1 MTIEFVGDLSNQDAR
16 DLAALG
22 SVSARILEFGVG
34 GSTQIFAQCE
44 PVKLVCVETDPEW
57 VAKTQSNLN
66 IISHD
71 KWTAPEFVPY
81 DLFKV
86 EGSFDLI
93 FVDGVPDKR
102 LEFAMKAWPLLNSGG
117 KMVFHDTRRFEY
129 FREAA
134 WVIQSFFNE
143 VSHVDI
149 NVDGSNL
156 TIIEKGPLLT
166 YENWNETEDKPA
178 WAYGI
183 GDIPKGRGLWKI
195 GSP

>member
-22 SVSARILEFGVG
+22 GVSARILEFGVG

-66 IISHD
+66 LISHD

-86 EGSFDLI
+86 EGYFDLI

-117 KMVFHDTRRFEY
+117 YMVFHDTRRFEY

-134 WVIQSFFNE
+134 WVTQSFFGEIRN
-143 VSHVDI
+143 VCI
-149 NVDGSNL
+149 NLDESNL

-166 YENWNETEDKPA
+166 YENWNYTEGKPL
-178 WAYGI
+178 WAYGAEPMPE
-183 GDIPKGRGLWKI
+183 GAKLWKLE
-195 GSP
+195 S